1 MAEESVVSF
10 PQKKFK
16 LLTWNI
22 WFDIR
27 DREERMAALIE
38 YILKE
43 QPDVVCLQ
51 EVVPAVKT
59 FLSECS
65 SGMAQS
71 ILDGSN
77 KVEIGQKQSNK
88 ASKFGRGLLDGFK
101 NLSRP
106 SSHRS
111 ESNDQ
116 NTDINKLTKAT
127 KLTDHYVFSDNEIK
141 IYGLLT
147 LVKKQGRGRDGHSVD
162 ITNAKFD
169 YQDFSESSMDRGLLQ
184 AILNVEINI
193 EAESES
199 LNKSESTT
207 NINVAD
213 KHKKKCRNFELVVA
227 TSHLES
233 LHNQNTREFQIKET
247 AERLKDY
254 PMAVFC
260 GDFNFD
266 STKSYGDW
274 VKRPPMELE
283 NIVLQKEMPDF
294 IDSWAF
300 LTHRNDASE
309 GYCTKVL
316 EDDVDPGYTFDGFS
330 YPRYIKDVDERMRY
344 DRVMAKGLI
353 PKSIEVVGKE
363 QICLFPKTKA
373 MTTRKIR
380 ISDHFGLL
388 TEFELQ

>member
-1 MAEESVVSF
+1 MADESLTSF
-10 PQKKFK
+10 PATKLK

-127 KLTDHYVFSDNEIK
+127 KLTDHYVFSDNEIT

-147 LVKKQGRGRDGHSVD
+147 LVKKQGRGRDGHTVD
-162 ITNAKFD
+162 IINPKFE
-169 YQDFSESSMDRGLLQ
+169 YQDFSESVMGRGLLQ
-184 AILNVEINI
+184 AILNVQINI
-193 EAESES
+193 EAESDES
-199 LNKSESTT
+199 ERAKNFD
-207 NINVAD
+207 VAD
-213 KHKKKCRNFELVVA
+213 KNNTKRKNFELVVA

-247 AERLKDY
+247 VERLKDY

-330 YPRYIKDVDERMRY
+330 YPRYIKDVD
-344 DRVMAKGLI
+344 
-353 PKSIEVVGKE
+353 
-363 QICLFPKTKA
+363 
-373 MTTRKIR
+373 
-380 ISDHFGLL
+380 
-388 TEFELQ
+388 

>member
-1 MAEESVVSF
+1 MAEETIISF
-10 PQKKFK
+10 PGNKLK

-22 WFDIR
+22 WFDHI

-38 YILKE
+38 YILRE

-51 EVVPAVKT
+51 EVTPNVKV

-88 ASKFGRGLLDGFK
+88 ALKFGRGLLDGFK
-101 NLSRP
+101 KLSRT

-111 ESNDQ
+111 ESNDHK
-116 NTDINKLTKAT
+116 TDINKPTKET
-127 KLTDHYVFSDNEIK
+127 ILTDHYVFSDNEIK

-147 LVKKQGRGRDGHSVD
+147 LVKKQGRSRDGLSID
-162 ITNAKFD
+162 SCNAKFD
-169 YQDFSESSMDRGLLQ
+169 YRDFSESRMNRGLLQ
-184 AILNVEINI
+184 VILNVQINM
-193 EAESES
+193 EAEFD
-199 LNKSESTT
+199 KSESTKT
-207 NINVAD
+207 VNVAD
-213 KHKKKCRNFELVVA
+213 QRNKKRKNFDLVVA

-233 LHNQNTREFQIKET
+233 LHNQNTRELQIKET
-247 AERLKDY
+247 VECLKDY
-254 PMAVFC
+254 PMAIFC

-274 VKRPPMELE
+274 VERPPMELE
-283 NIVLQKEMPDF
+283 NNVLQKEMPDF

-300 LTHRNDASE
+300 LKHRNDASE
-309 GYCTKVL
+309 GYCYKVL
-316 EDDVDPGYTFDGFS
+316 ENDVDPGYTFDGVS
-330 YPRYIKDVDERMRY
+330 NSKYIKDVNERMRY

-363 QICLFPKTKA
+363 LICLFTGSKD
-373 MTTRKIR
+373 TRKIK
-380 ISDHFGLL
+380 ISDHYGLL

>member
-1 MAEESVVSF
+1 MAEECLDSF
-10 PQKKFK
+10 PATKLK

-22 WFDIR
+22 WFDIM
-27 DREERMAALIE
+27 DREERMAALVE
-38 YILKE
+38 FILRE
-43 QPDVVCLQ
+43 LPDVVCLQ
-51 EVVPAVKT
+51 EVVPNVKK

-77 KVEIGQKQSNK
+77 KVESGQKQSNK
-88 ASKFGRGLLDGFK
+88 ALKFGREILDGFK
-101 NLSRP
+101 KLSTP
-106 SSHRS
+106 SSHKS
-111 ESNDQ
+111 ESNDH
-116 NTDINKLTKAT
+116 NTDINKITKAT
-127 KLTDHYVFSDNEIK
+127 KLTDHYVFSDNKIK
-141 IYGLLT
+141 IYGLLI
-147 LVKKQGRGRDGHSVD
+147 LVKKQGRDGHSVD
-162 ITNAKFD
+162 ITNVKFD
-169 YQDFSESSMDRGLLQ
+169 YQDFSESRMDRGLLQ
-184 AILNVEINI
+184 AILNVQINI
-193 EAESES
+193 KKDFD
-199 LNKSESTT
+199 KSESTK
-207 NINVAD
+207 NFNVAD
-213 KHKKKCRNFELVVA
+213 KQNTKRKNFELVVA

-233 LHNQNTREFQIKET
+233 LHNQNTRELQIKET
-247 AERLKDY
+247 VERLKDY

-300 LTHRNDASE
+300 LTHRNDASD
-309 GYCTKVL
+309 GYCWKVL
-316 EDDVDPGYTFDGFS
+316 EDDVDPGYTFDGVS
-330 YPRYIKDVDERMRY
+330 NSKYIKDVNERMRY

-363 QICLFPKTKA
+363 IICLFTGLKPS
-373 MTTRKIR
+373 RKIK
-380 ISDHFGLL
+380 ISDHYGLL

>member
-1 MAEESVVSF
+1 MTEESLTSF
-10 PQKKFK
+10 PATKLK

-22 WFDIR
+22 WFDIM

-38 YILKE
+38 YILSE
-43 QPDVVCLQ
+43 LPDVVCLQ
-51 EVVPAVKT
+51 EVVPNVKI

-65 SGMAQS
+65 SGTAQS

-77 KVEIGQKQSNK
+77 KVESGQKQRNK
-88 ASKFGRGLLDGFK
+88 ALKFGRELLDGFK
-101 NLSRP
+101 KSSTP

-111 ESNDQ
+111 ESNDH

-141 IYGLLT
+141 IYGLLI
-147 LVKKQGRGRDGHSVD
+147 LVKKHGKDGHSVD
-162 ITNAKFD
+162 ITNVKFD
-169 YQDFSESSMDRGLLQ
+169 YQDFSESRMDRGLLQ
-184 AILNVEINI
+184 AILNVQINI
-193 EAESES
+193 EEESD
-199 LNKSESTT
+199 KSERGK
-207 NINVAD
+207 NFNVAD
-213 KHKKKCRNFELVVA
+213 KNDMKHKNFELVVA

-233 LHNQNTREFQIKET
+233 LHNQNTRELQIKET
-247 AERLKDY
+247 FERLKDY

-300 LTHRNDASE
+300 LTPRNDESE
-309 GYCTKVL
+309 YLRYCGKVL
-316 EDDVDPGYTFDGFS
+316 EDDVDPGYTFDGVS
-330 YPRYIKDVDERMRY
+330 NSKYIKDVNERMRY

-353 PKSIEVVGKE
+353 PKSIEVVGKKFV
-363 QICLFPKTKA
+363 CLSPNSK
-373 MTTRKIR
+373 MRKKIK
-380 ISDHFGLL
+380 ISDHYGLL

>member
-1 MAEESVVSF
+1 MAEESIVSF
-10 PQKKFK
+10 TQKKFK

-51 EVVPAVKT
+51 EVVPKVKI

-147 LVKKQGRGRDGHSVD
+147 LVKKQGRGRDGNSVD

-199 LNKSESTT
+199 LNKSESTKK
-207 NINVAD
+207 IHVAD
-213 KHKKKCRNFELVVA
+213 KHKKKRRNFELVVA

-233 LHNQNTREFQIKET
+233 KNNQNTRKLQIKET
-247 AERLKDY
+247 VECLKDY

-283 NIVLQKEMPDF
+283 NIVLQKEMPDY

-300 LTHRNDASE
+300 LKHRNDESE
-309 GYCTKVL
+309 GYCWNVL
-316 EDDVDPGYTFDGFS
+316 ENDVDPGYTIDGVS
-330 YPRYIKDVDERMRY
+330 NSKYIKHVNKRMRY

-363 QICLFPKTKA
+363 VICLFTGSKD
-373 MTTRKIR
+373 TRKIK
-380 ISDHFGLL
+380 ISDHYGLL